1 MLVMERHQA
10 VTVIALMNAQTLAL
24 LAVVGMSISACAT
37 TGTSAR
43 SGVDQVNAG
52 LGSAL
57 QAPLEDFNLIREEI
71 PPILLEAVAGP
82 YSVAGIG
89 RCPAIAA
96 EIARLD
102 EALGPDLD
110 AVIQAEDEGLGDQA
124 ADAAADA
131 TLDAVRDTVTDFIP
145 GRSWVR
151 RLSGAHRHSEQVKA
165 AVRAGLQRR
174 AFLKGIGQQ
183 KNCAPPAAPAGY
195 RRR

>member
-1 MLVMERHQA
+1 MK
-10 VTVIALMNAQTLAL
+10 AQTLAIF
-24 LAVVGMSISACAT
+24 AVTSLSLGACSTLQTINPSDTARKSA
-37 TGTSAR
+37 
-43 SGVDQVNAG
+43 DQVNTG

-57 QAPLEDFNLIREEI
+57 QAPLEDLNLVRQEI
-71 PPILLEAVAGP
+71 PEVLLEAVAAP
-82 YSVAGIG
+82 YSVQGMNRCAPIG
-89 RCPAIAA
+89 A

-110 AVIQAEDEGLGDQA
+110 VAAEDAAAEDQV
-124 ADAAADA
+124 ADAAAGA

-145 GRSWVR
+145 ARSWVR
-151 RLSGAHRHSEQVKA
+151 RLSGAHRHSQAVQA

-183 KNCAPPAAPAGY
+183 KNCAPPAAPVGF